1 MLINITVISPST
13 LYFPIFVPQGQS
25 LWIILAISL
34 SYPFIKKKKLDI
46 ICWLS
51 PTEDESLHSF
61 FLPTPCLSNTHFPSS
76 NDHNG
81 VISHFNMCIQHI
93 YYCDCANNTHNWAT
107 QLILITFSLL
117 YDFLVLNAVNIEKK
131 KEKKMVAEKK
141 SSSGVRKYS
150 QI

>member
-1 MLINITVISPST
+1 MLIKTVISPST

-34 SYPFIKKKKLDI
+34 SYPFIKKKKVRYYLLTFSYGRWKFI
-46 ICWLS
+46 LS
-51 PTEDESLHSF
+51 
-61 FLPTPCLSNTHFPSS
+61 FPSHS
-76 NDHNG
+76 LPLKYTLPLQQWSQWSYITFQY
-81 VISHFNMCIQHI
+81 VYSHI
-93 YYCDCANNTHNWAT
+93 YYCDCANTTHNWAM

-117 YDFLVLNAVNIEKK
+117 YDFLILNAVNIEKK